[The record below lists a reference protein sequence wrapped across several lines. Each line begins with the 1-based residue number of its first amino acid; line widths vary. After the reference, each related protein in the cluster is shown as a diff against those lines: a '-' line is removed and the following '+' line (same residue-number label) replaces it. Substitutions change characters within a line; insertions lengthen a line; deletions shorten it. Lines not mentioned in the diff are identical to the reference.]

1 MWLLLIQTIVSPVF
15 DLCLF
20 YQITKQ
26 KYRYTDIFLIV
37 LFVGLS
43 FGDASGYINEF
54 VADLLE
60 ILIITFYFKISRKS
74 KDIKIFVGSALIF
87 GLVDLFCSIVTTIF
101 GAGLNLRSNNIYL
114 LSLVLEVAFVL
125 LIVMNKDCIYKLLTN
140 QNGIIFVELIVY
152 IYIST
157 MVVYFFTVRINRM
170 LVVFA
175 VSLSLLILQIMFSI
189 LVYSAAVKIQK
200 HLLTK
205 QEQKEQKF
213 QLELANAD
221 RKAKEAE
228 NKELILKQ
236 QQLSSEMEQLQEYSN
251 YLDKNE
257 DDLHRFKHDY
267 QNILN
272 GLKVSAQEGN
282 TAEVVKI
289 LDQYTETQF
298 NKKALRKYNGVNHIH
313 EKNLKSIAIAKLSKL
328 YSLEL
333 DYSFNCEQDIF
344 RIPNSVNIL
353 DLVRIIGIAFDNAAE
368 ESQALIKETDNSDS
382 ARIDAMYYQENGDF
396 EFEIRNRVRKNS
408 VATDKISQKNY
419 TTKKHHMGLGLS
431 NVKEIAHK
439 YEDSMI
445 VNYYVDDGWFTFD
458 LTILPDDES
467 EAKK

>member
-1 MWLLLIQTIVSPVF
+1 VLS
-15 DLCLF
+15 
-20 YQITKQ
+20 
-26 KYRYTDIFLIV
+26 IF
-37 LFVGLS
+37 
-43 FGDASGYINEF
+43 
-54 VADLLE
+54 
-60 ILIITFYFKISRKS
+60 R
-74 KDIKIFVGSALIF
+74 
-87 GLVDLFCSIVTTIF
+87 
-101 GAGLNLRSNNIYL
+101 
-114 LSLVLEVAFVL
+114 
-125 LIVMNKDCIYKLLTN
+125 
-140 QNGIIFVELIVY
+140 
-152 IYIST
+152 
-157 MVVYFFTVRINRM
+157 
-170 LVVFA
+170 
-175 VSLSLLILQIMFSI
+175 
-189 LVYSAAVKIQK
+189 
-200 HLLTK
+200 

-328 YSLEL
+328 YSLGL
-333 DYSFNCEQDIF
+333 DYSFDCEHDIS
-344 RIPNSVNIL
+344 RIPDSVNIL
-353 DLVRIIGIAFDNAAE
+353 DLVRIIGITFDNAAE
-368 ESQALIKETDNSDS
+368 ESQALIKETGNSNS

-396 EFEIRNRVRKNS
+396 EFEIRNRVRKS
-408 VATDKISQKNY
+408 GVATDKISQKNY
-419 TTKKHHMGLGLS
+419 TTKKHHMGLGLA
-431 NVKEIAHK
+431 NVKEITHK

-458 LTILPDDES
+458 LTILPDSES
-467 EAKK
+467 GTEK

>member
-1 MWLLLIQTIVSPVF
+1 MFFQALFSPVI
-15 DLCLF
+15 DLYIF
-20 YQITKQ
+20 YRLSGWKFKREDYAFSIVFIGTCVLAGSVVQIDDFLVDIIQ
-26 KYRYTDIFLIV
+26 AFLIFL
-37 LFVGLS
+37 FS
-43 FGDASGYINEF
+43 Y
-54 VADLLE
+54 
-60 ILIITFYFKISRKS
+60 
-74 KDIKIFVGSALIF
+74 
-87 GLVDLFCSIVTTIF
+87 LVKKEKKVKFIF
-101 GAGLNLRSNNIYL
+101 GAILFFEL
-114 LSLVLEVAFVL
+114 LDL
-125 LIVMNKDCIYKLLTN
+125 LITISAEIILLIFDISSSSMTFVFLLVEFVIIVIIQKYYLKIRKLLN
-140 QNGIIFVELIVY
+140 DRNSSIFIGLIFYVYLSSSIVY
-152 IYIST
+152 FLALKST
-157 MVVYFFTVRINRM
+157 HMTI
-170 LVVFA
+170 VFE
-175 VSLSLLILQIMFSI
+175 VSLSLLVLQIVFSVI
-189 LVYSAAVKIQK
+189 TYIAIIKVQK
-200 HLLTK
+200 GLLTK

-445 VNYYVDDGWFTFD
+445 VSYYVDDGWFTFD

>member
-1 MWLLLIQTIVSPVF
+1 MQF
-15 DLCLF
+15 
-20 YQITKQ
+20 
-26 KYRYTDIFLIV
+26 
-37 LFVGLS
+37 
-43 FGDASGYINEF
+43 A
-54 VADLLE
+54 
-60 ILIITFYFKISRKS
+60 IITFYFKISRKS

>member
-1 MWLLLIQTIVSPVF
+1 MFFQALFSSVIDLYIFYRLSGWKFKREDYAFSIVFIGTCVLAGSVVQIDDFLVDIIQAF
-15 DLCLF
+15 L
-20 YQITKQ
+20 
-26 KYRYTDIFLIV
+26 IFL
-37 LFVGLS
+37 FS
-43 FGDASGYINEF
+43 Y
-54 VADLLE
+54 
-60 ILIITFYFKISRKS
+60 
-74 KDIKIFVGSALIF
+74 
-87 GLVDLFCSIVTTIF
+87 LVKKEKKVKFIF
-101 GAGLNLRSNNIYL
+101 GAILFFEL
-114 LSLVLEVAFVL
+114 LDL
-125 LIVMNKDCIYKLLTN
+125 LITISAEIILLIFDISSSSMTFVFLLVEFVIIVIIQKYYLKIRKLLN
-140 QNGIIFVELIVY
+140 DRNSSIFIGLIFYVYLSSSIVY
-152 IYIST
+152 FLALKST
-157 MVVYFFTVRINRM
+157 HMTI
-170 LVVFA
+170 VFE
-175 VSLSLLILQIMFSI
+175 VSLSLLVLQIVFSVI
-189 LVYSAAVKIQK
+189 TYIAIIKVQK
-200 HLLTK
+200 GLLTK

-228 NKELILKQ
+228 NKKLILKQ
-236 QQLSSEMEQLQEYSN
+236 QQLSSEMKQLQEYSN

-282 TAEVVKI
+282 IAEVVKI

-368 ESQALIKETDNSDS
+368 ESQALIKETGNSDS